1 MCLHNNDFLLT
12 DAYSYYTT
20 AGQIMVS
27 DDTVTTVNVSGGIPF
42 GKKIFNQV
50 HVRINKVYL

>member
-1 MCLHNNDFLLT
+1 
-12 DAYSYYTT
+12 
-20 AGQIMVS
+20 MVS

-42 GKKIFNQV
+42 GKKIFKQV